1 MRNASKTVTVYHKAW
16 DPVAGVD
23 TYQGVTIPNV
33 SFFARI
39 STTPSTDGLVAAC
52 EATLRIPMREYPE
65 GLMLNNGD
73 LVCEGQLQTEG
84 VQPSDLDGLCPY
96 VYTVVGIIRNTSG
109 REPHVKVVCK

>member
-1 MRNASKTVTVYHKAW
+1 M
-16 DPVAGVD
+16 AGVD
-23 TYQGVTIPNV
+23 TYQGTVIQNI

-39 STTPSTDGLVAAC
+39 STTPSTGGLVAAC

-96 VYTVVGIIRNTSG
+96 VYTIVGITRNAGG